1 LEASSDS
8 TPPRGATSDAPR
20 PVAATPK
27 PTPPARLRALLPLGI
42 LSFAAAVL
50 ALGALLLHRA
60 EAQTNRVA
68 LADAPKPVSVVLAQ
82 AASFR
87 PERSYVGTLRPWV
100 EASVGP
106 QLVSAFVETVLV
118 RPGAVVKK
126 GDVLATLDCRNANA
140 TTQAITMQAQ
150 ALEARQRA
158 VAHEAA
164 RVEGLLDGGFVSANE
179 AEQKSAQSQSEEAQL
194 LATRAKLLG
203 SSLEVNDC
211 VLRAPFSGEIS
222 TRSIDP
228 GAFVR
233 PGSALVS
240 VVDRSTVRIVAD
252 APELDFAVV
261 APGREVKVHILSTGQ
276 DLVAKIARRAPAADT
291 ATRTVHFEMDVD
303 DSDRSLPVGTTAE
316 LHIEV
321 GEPEPATA
329 LPIYA
334 ATVRGNKA
342 QLFVVEG
349 DTARKRSVAVEG
361 EREGR
366 LFVSAALPAG
376 TKIVTEGRALLND
389 KDRVAAVV
397 EPAPSAAAA
406 QAAAGRGNAP

>member
-1 LEASSDS
+1 MAASSEPK
-8 TPPRGATSDAPR
+8 TPR
-20 PVAATPK
+20 P
-27 PTPPARLRALLPLGI
+27 RLFLPIGI
-42 LSFAAAVL
+42 LSFTAAVL
-50 ALGALLLHRA
+50 ALGALLLHGA
-60 EAQTNRVA
+60 EARTNRVA

-106 QLVSAFVETVLV
+106 ELVAAFVETVLV

-140 TTQAITMQAQ
+140 TTQAITLQAK

-179 AEQKSAQSQSEEAQL
+179 AEQKAAQSEAEEAQL

-211 VLRAPFSGEIS
+211 VLRAPFTGEIA
-222 TRSIDP
+222 TRSVDP

-252 APELDFAVV
+252 APELDFDVV
-261 APGREVKVHILSTGQ
+261 APSREVKVHLVSTGR

-291 ATRTVHFEMDVD
+291 ATRTVHFELDVD
-303 DSDRSLPVGTTAE
+303 DPDRTLPVGTTAE
-316 LHIEV
+316 LRIEV
-321 GEPEPATA
+321 GEPRPATA

-334 ATVRGNKA
+334 ATVRGAKA

-349 DTARKRSVAVEG
+349 DRAKKRSVAVEG

-366 LFVSAALPAG
+366 LFVEPALAPG
-376 TKIVTEGRALLND
+376 SQVVSQGRALLD
-389 KDRVAAVV
+389 DGDRVAATV
-397 EPAPSAAAA
+397 EAAPARGAEAAP
-406 QAAAGRGNAP
+406 AAGNAGERP